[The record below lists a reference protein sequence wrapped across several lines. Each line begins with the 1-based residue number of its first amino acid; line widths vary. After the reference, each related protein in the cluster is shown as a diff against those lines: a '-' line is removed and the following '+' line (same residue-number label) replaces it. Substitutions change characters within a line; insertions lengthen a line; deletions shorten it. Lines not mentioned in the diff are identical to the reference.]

1 MQALE
6 MLLSAKGAN
15 SRQAS
20 HREWTFVET
29 HGKLRR
35 TMAREYK
42 LQRTRPVSASGIDY
56 AKALNEEQYRAV
68 TSPPGKSLVI
78 AGAGSGKTRTLT
90 YRVSWLL
97 DQGETA
103 RDILLLTFTNKA
115 AREMVE
121 RVRSLV
127 TGDVTDLW
135 AGTFHSIC
143 NRILRRH
150 ADEIG
155 FTKSFSI
162 LDRDDQKSLM
172 NAAVGKLEIDTK
184 QRRFPKADVLISM
197 FSLMA
202 NTGISMEDLLRT
214 KYPYFSDWN
223 EELEK
228 VAAAYGQKKRDT
240 NSLDFD
246 DMLCL
251 TVELFKSYPD
261 VLSIYRKRFHH
272 ILVDE
277 YQDTNAV
284 QSELIDLLA
293 GDQNSLMAVGDDSQS
308 IYSWRGAEVDH
319 ILNFQKRYPRSVVH
333 TIETNY
339 RSVPEILDL
348 SNAAI
353 SRNKMRFEK
362 NLKSSRAE
370 VGAKPALV
378 AVEDPMTQASFV
390 AQRMLELREEGI
402 ELSEMAVLYRAH
414 FQSLEIQ
421 MELTRRGI
429 PFAIT
434 SGLRFFE
441 QAHIKDIAAF
451 LRFVTNRKDE
461 VSFKRMIHLLP
472 GCGPGTSEKLW
483 QKWLRDPVAG
493 NPEPPD
499 KWSAIFSSYP
509 VPKKSAKHWEQFC
522 YTLDELSPGGQFA
535 SPSEMIFSTLEGVY
549 DGYLKESFDNYEA
562 RRGDIEQLTQYA
574 GAFDDVLEFLSQLSL
589 MSTTDGEPTGDKTE
603 LDDDKV
609 TLSSIH
615 QAKGLEWKVVFIIWL
630 VDGQF
635 PNGRILEMDDE
646 AAFEEERR
654 LFYVALTRAKDEL
667 YLSYPMLNPKS
678 YTGDILCRPSRF
690 LDDFPKEMV
699 ETWNVGNEW
708 SDDDPF

>member
-1 MQALE
+1 
-6 MLLSAKGAN
+6 
-15 SRQAS
+15 
-20 HREWTFVET
+20 
-29 HGKLRR
+29 
-35 TMAREYK
+35 MAREYK
-42 LQRTRPVSASGIDY
+42 LQRAKPVAASGIDY
-56 AKALNEEQYRAV
+56 EKELNAEQFRAV
-68 TSPPGKSLVI
+68 TSPPGKALVI

-97 DQGETA
+97 DAGEQA
-103 RDILLLTFTNKA
+103 RNILLLTFTNKA

-121 RVRSLV
+121 RVRGLV
-127 TGDVTDLW
+127 AGDVTDLW

-150 ADEIG
+150 AEEIG

-162 LDRDDQKSLM
+162 LDRDDQKALM
-172 NAAVGKLEIDTK
+172 NAVVVASEIDTK

-202 NTGISMEDLLRT
+202 NTGVTLQEVLRER
-214 KYPYFSDWN
+214 YPYFGDWE
-223 EELEK
+223 EELEGVQVGYAK
-228 VAAAYGQKKRDT
+228 KKRDT

-246 DMLCL
+246 DMLVMA
-251 TVELFKSYPD
+251 VELFKRHPE
-261 VLSIYRKRFHH
+261 VLAIYQKRFRN

-293 GDQNSLMAVGDDSQS
+293 GDANSLMAVGDDSQS

-319 ILNFQKRYPRSVVH
+319 ILNFQKRYAESVVH

-353 SRNKMRFEK
+353 SANKMRFEK
-362 NLKSSRAE
+362 NLRSSRAE

-378 AVEDPMTQASFV
+378 AVEDPATQAMFV
-390 AQRMLELREEGI
+390 AQRMLELRDGEGI

-441 QAHIKDIAAF
+441 QAHIKDVAAF

-461 VSFKRMIHLLP
+461 VSFKRMVQLLP
-472 GCGPGTSEKLW
+472 GCGPGTSEKVW
-483 QKWLRDPVAG
+483 QRWLRDPVSE
-493 NPEPPD
+493 NPEPPE
-499 KWSAIFSSYP
+499 KWSEIFLGYP
-509 VPKKSAKHWEQFC
+509 LPKKAAKHWGQLC
-522 YTLDELSPGGQFA
+522 YTLDELNPGGVYVA
-535 SPSEMIFSTLEGVY
+535 PSEMIFSVLEGVY
-549 DGYLKESFDNYEA
+549 DDYLKESFDNYEA
-562 RRGDIEQLTQYA
+562 RRADIEQLIQY
-574 GAFDDVLEFLSQLSL
+574 GTSFEDVLEFLAQLSL
-589 MSTTDGEPTGDKTE
+589 MSTTDGEPTGE
-603 LDDDKV
+603 RAEVDDDKV

-615 QAKGLEWKVVFIIWL
+615 QAKGLEWKVVFLIWL

-678 YTGDILCRPSRF
+678 YTGDVLCRPSRF

-699 ETWNVGNEW
+699 EEWNVGNEW
-708 SDDDPF
+708 AGEDDPF

>member
-1 MQALE
+1 
-6 MLLSAKGAN
+6 
-15 SRQAS
+15 
-20 HREWTFVET
+20 
-29 HGKLRR
+29 
-35 TMAREYK
+35 MAREYK
-42 LQRTRPVSASGIDY
+42 IQRSKPISASGIDY
-56 AKALNEEQYRAV
+56 EKELNEEQFRAV
-68 TSPPGKSLVI
+68 SSAPGKALVI

-97 DQGETA
+97 DRGEDA
-103 RDILLLTFTNKA
+103 RNILLLTFTNKA

-127 TGDVTDLW
+127 TGDVSDLW

-172 NAAVGKLEIDTK
+172 NAVVVACNIDTK

-197 FSLMA
+197 FSLMS
-202 NTGISMEDLLRT
+202 NTGAGLRDVLDS
-214 KYPYFSDWN
+214 KYPYFADR
-223 EELEK
+223 EDELKK
-228 VAAAYGQKKRDT
+228 VRDGYVKKKRDT

-246 DMLCL
+246 DILVMA
-251 TVELFKSYPD
+251 VELFKEHPE
-261 VLSIYRKRFHH
+261 VLGIYRKRFRN

-277 YQDTNAV
+277 YQDTNSV
-284 QSELIDLLA
+284 QSELIDLLS
-293 GDQNSLMAVGDDSQS
+293 GESNSLMAVGDDSQS

-319 ILNFQKRYPRSVVH
+319 ILNFQKRYPESVVH

-353 SRNKMRFEK
+353 SKNSMRYEK
-362 NLKSSRAE
+362 NLRSSRAE

-378 AVEDPMTQASFV
+378 AVEDPSAQAMFV

-414 FQSLEIQ
+414 FQSMEIQ

-441 QAHIKDIAAF
+441 QAHIKDVAAF

-461 VSFKRMIHLLP
+461 VSFKRMVELLP
-472 GCGPGTSEKLW
+472 GCGPGSSEKVW
-483 QKWLRDPVAG
+483 QKWLRDPAFG
-493 NPEPPD
+493 NPEPPE
-499 KWSAIFSSYP
+499 KWSDIFLDYP
-509 VPKKSAKHWEQFC
+509 VPKKAAKHWQQLC
-522 YTLDELSPGGQFA
+522 YTLDELNPKGTFST
-535 SPSEMIFSTLEGVY
+535 PSEMIFSVLEGVY
-549 DGYLKESFDNYEA
+549 DDYLKETFDNYEL
-562 RRGDIEQLTQYA
+562 RRADIEQLIQY
-574 GAFDDVLEFLSQLSL
+574 GTTFEDVLEFLAQLSL
-589 MSTTDGEPTGDKTE
+589 MSTTDGEPTGDKAE
-603 LDDDKV
+603 QDDDKV

-615 QAKGLEWKVVFIIWL
+615 QAKGLEWKVVFLIWL

-635 PNGRILEMDDE
+635 PNGRILEADDE

-667 YLSYPMLNPKS
+667 YLSYPMMNPKS

-690 LDDFPKEMV
+690 LNDFPKEMV
-699 ETWNVGNEW
+699 EEWNVGNEW
-708 SDDDPF
+708 VEDDPF

>member
-1 MQALE
+1 
-6 MLLSAKGAN
+6 
-15 SRQAS
+15 
-20 HREWTFVET
+20 
-29 HGKLRR
+29 
-35 TMAREYK
+35 MAREYK
-42 LQRTRPVSASGIDY
+42 LQRKKPGSASGIDY
-56 AKALNEEQYRAV
+56 EKELNAEQFRAV

-97 DQGETA
+97 DQGEEA
-103 RDILLLTFTNKA
+103 RNILLLTFTNKA

-127 TGDVTDLW
+127 SGDVSELW

-150 ADEIG
+150 AEEIG

-172 NAAVGKLEIDTK
+172 SGVVAACEIDTK
-184 QRRFPKADVLISM
+184 QRRFPKSDVLISM
-197 FSLMA
+197 FSLMV
-202 NTGISMEDLLRT
+202 NTGVSLEEVLRAR
-214 KYPYFSDWN
+214 YPYFEDWA

-228 VAAAYGQKKRDT
+228 VCAGYEKKKRDT

-251 TVELFKSYPD
+251 TVDLFREHPK
-261 VLSIYRKRFHH
+261 VLQIYQKRFRH

-277 YQDTNAV
+277 YQDTNSV
-284 QSELIDLLA
+284 QSALIDLLS
-293 GDQNSLMAVGDDSQS
+293 GESNSLMAVGDDSQS

-319 ILNFQKRYPRSVVH
+319 ILNFQKRYPQSVIH

-353 SRNKMRFEK
+353 SANKMRFEK
-362 NLKSSRAE
+362 NLRSSRAE

-378 AVEDPMTQASFV
+378 ALEDPATQAAFV
-390 AQRMLELREEGI
+390 AQRMLELRDEEGI
-402 ELSEMAVLYRAH
+402 ELEEMAVLYRAH

-429 PFAIT
+429 PFSIT

-441 QAHIKDIAAF
+441 QAHIKDVASF

-461 VSFKRMIHLLP
+461 VCFKRIVQMLP

-483 QKWLRDPVAG
+483 QKWLRDPVSG

-499 KWSAIFSSYP
+499 KWSDILIGYP
-509 VPKKSAKHWEQFC
+509 VPKKAAKHWQQFC
-522 YTLDELSPGGQFA
+522 YIMDELSPGGVFA
-535 SPSEMIFSTLEGVY
+535 TPSEMIFSVLEGIY
-549 DGYLKESFDNYEA
+549 DDYLKDSFENYES
-562 RRGDIEQLTQYA
+562 RRADIEQLIQYS
-574 GAFDDVLEFLSQLSL
+574 GTFEDVLEFLAQLSL
-589 MSTTDGEPTGDKTE
+589 MSTTDGEPTGDKAE
-603 LDDDKV
+603 PDDDKV

-615 QAKGLEWKVVFIIWL
+615 QAKGLEWKVVFLIWL

-635 PNGRILEMDDE
+635 PNGRILEADDE
-646 AAFEEERR
+646 ASFEEERR

-667 YLSYPMLNPKS
+667 YLTYPMLNPKS

-708 SDDDPF
+708 GSDDDPF

>member
-1 MQALE
+1 
-6 MLLSAKGAN
+6 
-15 SRQAS
+15 
-20 HREWTFVET
+20 
-29 HGKLRR
+29 
-35 TMAREYK
+35 MARDYK
-42 LQRTRPVSASGIDY
+42 LQRSKPVSASGIDY
-56 AKALNEEQYRAV
+56 QKELNEEQFQAV
-68 TSPPGKSLVI
+68 TSAPGKALVI

-97 DQGETA
+97 DRGENA
-103 RDILLLTFTNKA
+103 RNILLLTFTNKA
-115 AREMVE
+115 AREMME

-127 TGDVTDLW
+127 AGDVTDLW

-150 ADEIG
+150 AEEIG

-172 NAAVGKLEIDTK
+172 SGVVASCEIDTK

-202 NTGISMEDLLRT
+202 NTGAGLRGVLDAR
-214 KYPYFSDWN
+214 YPYFADWE

-228 VAAAYGQKKRDT
+228 VRTGYTKKKRDT

-246 DMLCL
+246 DMLVMA
-251 TVELFKSYPD
+251 VELFKEHPD
-261 VLSIYRKRFHH
+261 VLAIYQKRFRN

-277 YQDTNAV
+277 YQDTNSV

-293 GDQNSLMAVGDDSQS
+293 GDSNSLMAVGDDSQS

-319 ILNFQKRYPRSVVH
+319 ILNFQQRYPESVVH

-353 SRNKMRFEK
+353 SANKMRFEK
-362 NLKSSRAE
+362 TLKSSRPE

-378 AVEDPMTQASFV
+378 AVEDPSMQAVFV
-390 AQRMLELREEGI
+390 AQRMLELRDEGI
-402 ELSEMAVLYRAH
+402 DLSEMAVLYRAH

-429 PFAIT
+429 PFGIT

-441 QAHIKDIAAF
+441 QAHIKDVAAF

-461 VSFKRMIHLLP
+461 VSFKRMVQLLP
-472 GCGPGTSEKLW
+472 GCGPGTSEKVW
-483 QKWLRDPVAG
+483 QKWLRDPASR

-499 KWSAIFSSYP
+499 KWSDVFLGYP
-509 VPKKSAKHWEQFC
+509 LPKKATKHWEQLC
-522 YTLDELSPGGQFA
+522 YTLDELNPGGMFA
-535 SPSEMIFSTLEGVY
+535 TPSEMMFSVLEGIY
-549 DGYLKESFDNYEA
+549 DDYLKESFDNYEL
-562 RRGDIEQLTQYA
+562 RRADIEQLTQY
-574 GAFDDVLEFLSQLSL
+574 GTGFDDVLEFLAQLSL
-589 MSTTDGEPTGDKTE
+589 MSTTDGEPTGDKSE
-603 LDDDKV
+603 RDEDKV

-615 QAKGLEWKVVFIIWL
+615 QAKGLEWKAVFLIWL

-635 PNGRILEMDDE
+635 PNGRILEADDE

-667 YLSYPMLNPKS
+667 YLTYPMLNPKS
-678 YTGDILCRPSRF
+678 YTGDVLCRPSRF

-699 ETWNVGNEW
+699 EEWNVGNEW
-708 SDDDPF
+708 TEDDPF

>member
-1 MQALE
+1 
-6 MLLSAKGAN
+6 
-15 SRQAS
+15 
-20 HREWTFVET
+20 
-29 HGKLRR
+29 
-35 TMAREYK
+35 MAREYK
-42 LQRTRPVSASGIDY
+42 LQRTQPVSASGIDY
-56 AKALNEEQYRAV
+56 AAALNEEQFRAV
-68 TSPPGKSLVI
+68 TSPPGKALVI

-97 DQGETA
+97 DQGQSA

-127 TGDVTDLW
+127 PGDVSDLW

-150 ADEIG
+150 AEEIG

-172 NAAVGKLEIDTK
+172 TAVVADSDIDTK
-184 QRRFPKADVLISM
+184 QCRFPKPDVLISM

-202 NTGISMEDLLRT
+202 NTNITLEKLLHE
-214 KYPYFSDWN
+214 KYPYFIEWQD
-223 EELEK
+223 ELEK
-228 VAAAYGQKKRDT
+228 VRTAYAKKKRDT

-246 DMLCL
+246 DMLSL
-251 TVELFKSYPD
+251 TVELFREHPD
-261 VLSIYRKRFHH
+261 VLAIYRKRFRH

-277 YQDTNAV
+277 YQDTNCV

-293 GDQNSLMAVGDDSQS
+293 GADNSLMAVGDDSQS

-319 ILNFQKRYPRSVVH
+319 ILNFQKRYTDSKVF

-353 SRNKMRFEK
+353 SANKMRFEK
-362 NLKSSRAE
+362 NLRSSRAE

-378 AVEDPMTQASFV
+378 ALEDPSMQAGFV
-390 AQRMLELREEGI
+390 AQRMLELRDEGI

-429 PFAIT
+429 PFSIT

-441 QAHIKDIAAF
+441 QAHIKDVAAF

-461 VSFKRMIHLLP
+461 VSFKRMVQMLP
-472 GCGPGTSEKLW
+472 GCGPGASEKLW
-483 QKWLRDPVAG
+483 VKWLSDPVSG

-499 KWSAIFSSYP
+499 KWSDILLGYP
-509 VPKKSAKHWEQFC
+509 VPKKAAKHWQQFC
-522 YTLDELSPGGQFA
+522 YTLDELSPGGVFA
-535 SPSEMIFSTLEGVY
+535 SPSEMLFSVLEGLY
-549 DGYLKESFDNYEA
+549 DDYLKESFENYES
-562 RRGDIEQLTQYA
+562 RRADIEQLIQY
-574 GAFDDVLEFLSQLSL
+574 GGSFGDVLEFLSQLSL
-589 MSTTDGEPTGDKTE
+589 MSTTDGEPTGDKAE

-615 QAKGLEWKVVFIIWL
+615 QAKGLEWKAVFLIWL

-635 PNGRILEMDDE
+635 PNGRILEADDE

-667 YLSYPMLNPKS
+667 YLTYPMLNPKS

-708 SDDDPF
+708 SSEDDPF

>member
-1 MQALE
+1 
-6 MLLSAKGAN
+6 
-15 SRQAS
+15 
-20 HREWTFVET
+20 
-29 HGKLRR
+29 
-35 TMAREYK
+35 MAREYK
-42 LQRTRPVSASGIDY
+42 LRRTKPVSASGIDY
-56 AKALNEEQYRAV
+56 AAALNEEQFRAV
-68 TSPPGKSLVI
+68 TSPPGKALVI

-97 DQGETA
+97 DQGQSA

-115 AREMVE
+115 AREMVD

-127 TGDVTDLW
+127 AGDVTDLW

-150 ADEIG
+150 AEEIG

-172 NAAVGKLEIDTK
+172 NAVVAASDIDTK
-184 QRRFPKADVLISM
+184 QRRFPKPDVLISM

-202 NTGISMEDLLRT
+202 NTNIALEKLLHE
-214 KYPYFSDWN
+214 KYPYFIEWQD
-223 EELEK
+223 ELEK
-228 VAAAYGQKKRDT
+228 VRTAYAKKKRDT

-246 DMLCL
+246 DMLSL
-251 TVELFKSYPD
+251 TVELFRNHPD
-261 VLSIYRKRFHH
+261 VLAIYQKRFRH

-277 YQDTNAV
+277 YQDTNSV

-293 GDQNSLMAVGDDSQS
+293 GENNSLMAVGDDSQS

-319 ILNFQKRYPRSVVH
+319 ILNFQKRYADSVVF

-353 SRNKMRFEK
+353 SKNSMRFEK
-362 NLKSSRAE
+362 NLRSSRAE

-378 AVEDPMTQASFV
+378 ALEDPSTQAGFV
-390 AQRMLELREEGI
+390 AQRMLELRDEGI

-441 QAHIKDIAAF
+441 QAHIKDVAAF

-461 VSFKRMIHLLP
+461 VSFKRMIQMLP
-472 GCGPGTSEKLW
+472 GCGPGASEKLW
-483 QKWLRDPVAG
+483 QKWLRDPVSG
-493 NPEPPD
+493 NPEPPA
-499 KWSAIFSSYP
+499 KWSEILFGYP
-509 VPKKSAKHWEQFC
+509 VPKKAAKHWQQFC
-522 YTLDELSPGGQFA
+522 YTFDELSPGGVFA
-535 SPSEMIFSTLEGVY
+535 SPSEMIFSVLEGVY
-549 DGYLKESFDNYEA
+549 DDYLKESFENYES
-562 RRGDIEQLTQYA
+562 RRADIEQLIQY
-574 GAFDDVLEFLSQLSL
+574 GGSFEDVLEFLSQLSL
-589 MSTTDGEPTGDKTE
+589 MSTTDGEPTGDKAE

-615 QAKGLEWKVVFIIWL
+615 QAKGLEWKAVFLIWL

-635 PNGRILEMDDE
+635 PNGRILEADDE

-667 YLSYPMLNPKS
+667 YLTYPMLNPKS

-699 ETWNVGNEW
+699 EEWNVGNEW
-708 SDDDPF
+708 SSDDDPF

>member
-1 MQALE
+1 
-6 MLLSAKGAN
+6 
-15 SRQAS
+15 
-20 HREWTFVET
+20 
-29 HGKLRR
+29 
-35 TMAREYK
+35 MAREYK
-42 LQRTRPVSASGIDY
+42 LQRKKPASASGIDY
-56 AKALNEEQYRAV
+56 EKELNPEQFGAV

-97 DQGETA
+97 DQGEEA
-103 RDILLLTFTNKA
+103 RNILLLTFTNKA

-127 TGDVTDLW
+127 PGDVSDLW

-150 ADEIG
+150 AEEIG

-172 NAAVGKLEIDTK
+172 SGVVASCNLDTK
-184 QRRFPKADVLISM
+184 QRRFPKSDVLISM
-197 FSLMA
+197 FSLMV
-202 NTGISMEDLLRT
+202 NTGVTLEEVLRT
-214 KYPYFSDWN
+214 RYPYFDDWA

-228 VAAAYGQKKRDT
+228 VRAGYEKKKRDT

-251 TVELFKSYPD
+251 TVDLFRRHPK
-261 VLSIYRKRFHH
+261 VLEIYRKRFNH

-277 YQDTNAV
+277 YQDTNSV
-284 QSELIDLLA
+284 QSQLIDLLS
-293 GDQNSLMAVGDDSQS
+293 GESNSLMAVGDDSQS

-319 ILNFQKRYPRSVVH
+319 ILNFQKRYPDSVIH

-353 SRNKMRFEK
+353 SANKMRFEK
-362 NLKSSRAE
+362 NLRSSRAE

-378 AVEDPMTQASFV
+378 ALEDPATQAAFV
-390 AQRMLELREEGI
+390 AQRMLELRDEEGI

-429 PFAIT
+429 PFSIT

-441 QAHIKDIAAF
+441 QAHIKDVASF

-461 VSFKRMIHLLP
+461 VCFKRMVELLP

-483 QKWLRDPVAG
+483 QKWLRDPVSG
-493 NPEPPD
+493 NPEPPE
-499 KWSAIFSSYP
+499 KWSAVFIGYP
-509 VPKKSAKHWEQFC
+509 VPKKAAKHWEQFC
-522 YTLDELSPGGQFA
+522 YTLDELTPGGVFA
-535 SPSEMIFSTLEGVY
+535 TPSEMILSVLEGIY
-549 DGYLKESFDNYEA
+549 DDYLKDSFENYES
-562 RRGDIEQLTQYA
+562 RRADIEQLIQY
-574 GAFDDVLEFLSQLSL
+574 GGTFEDVQEFLAQLSL
-589 MSTTDGEPTGDKTE
+589 MSTTDGEPTGDKSE

-615 QAKGLEWKVVFIIWL
+615 QAKGLEWKVVFLIWL

-635 PNGRILEMDDE
+635 PNGRILEADDE

-667 YLSYPMLNPKS
+667 YLTYPMLNPKS

-708 SDDDPF
+708 SGDDDPF

>member
-1 MQALE
+1 
-6 MLLSAKGAN
+6 
-15 SRQAS
+15 
-20 HREWTFVET
+20 
-29 HGKLRR
+29 
-35 TMAREYK
+35 MAREYK
-42 LQRTRPVSASGIDY
+42 LRRTKPVSASGIDY
-56 AKALNEEQYRAV
+56 PKALNEEQFRAV
-68 TSPPGKSLVI
+68 TSPPGKALVI

-97 DQGETA
+97 DQGQSA

-127 TGDVTDLW
+127 PGDVSDLW

-172 NAAVGKLEIDTK
+172 NAVVAACDIDTK
-184 QRRFPKADVLISM
+184 LRRFPKPDVLISM

-202 NTGISMEDLLRT
+202 NTNIALEKLLHE
-214 KYPYFSDWN
+214 KYPYFLEWQD
-223 EELEK
+223 ELEK
-228 VAAAYGQKKRDT
+228 VRAAYAKKKRDT

-246 DMLCL
+246 DMLSL
-251 TVELFKSYPD
+251 TVELFRRHPD
-261 VLSIYRKRFHH
+261 VLAIYRKRFRH

-277 YQDTNAV
+277 YQDTNSV

-293 GDQNSLMAVGDDSQS
+293 GEDNSLMAVGDDSQS

-319 ILNFQKRYPRSVVH
+319 ILNFQKRYTDSVVF

-353 SRNKMRFEK
+353 SANKMRFEK
-362 NLKSSRAE
+362 NLRSSRAE

-378 AVEDPMTQASFV
+378 ALEDPSTQAGFV
-390 AQRMLELREEGI
+390 AQRMLELRDEGI

-429 PFAIT
+429 PFSIT

-441 QAHIKDIAAF
+441 QAHIKDVAAF

-461 VSFKRMIHLLP
+461 VSFKRMIQMMP
-472 GCGPGTSEKLW
+472 GCGPGASEKLW
-483 QKWLRDPVAG
+483 LKWLRDPVSG
-493 NPEPPD
+493 NPEPPA
-499 KWSAIFSSYP
+499 KWSEILLGFP
-509 VPKKSAKHWEQFC
+509 VPKKAAKHWQQFC
-522 YTLDELSPGGQFA
+522 YTLDELNPGGEFA
-535 SPSEMIFSTLEGVY
+535 SPSEMIFSVLEGVY
-549 DGYLKESFDNYEA
+549 DDYLKESFENYES
-562 RRGDIEQLTQYA
+562 RRADIEQLIQYGGNFA
-574 GAFDDVLEFLSQLSL
+574 DVLEFLSQLSL
-589 MSTTDGEPTGDKTE
+589 MSTTDGEPTGDKAE

-615 QAKGLEWKVVFIIWL
+615 QAKGLEWKAVFLIWL

-635 PNGRILEMDDE
+635 PNGRILEADDE

-667 YLSYPMLNPKS
+667 YLTYPMLNPKS

-708 SDDDPF
+708 SSDDDPF

>member
-1 MQALE
+1 
-6 MLLSAKGAN
+6 
-15 SRQAS
+15 
-20 HREWTFVET
+20 
-29 HGKLRR
+29 
-35 TMAREYK
+35 MAREYK
-42 LQRTRPVSASGIDY
+42 LRRTLPVSASGIDY
-56 AKALNEEQYRAV
+56 AAALNAEQFRAV
-68 TSPPGKSLVI
+68 TSPPGKALVI

-97 DQGETA
+97 DQGESA
-103 RDILLLTFTNKA
+103 REILLLTFTNKA

-127 TGDVTDLW
+127 PGDVSDLW

-150 ADEIG
+150 AEEIG

-172 NAAVGKLEIDTK
+172 TAVVAASDIDTK
-184 QRRFPKADVLISM
+184 LRRFPKPDVLISM

-202 NTGISMEDLLRT
+202 NTNITLEKLLHE
-214 KYPYFSDWN
+214 KYPYFLDW
-223 EELEK
+223 EEQLEAVREGYVK
-228 VAAAYGQKKRDT
+228 KKRDT

-246 DMLCL
+246 DMLSL
-251 TVELFKSYPD
+251 TVELFREHPD
-261 VLSIYRKRFHH
+261 VLAIYRKRFRH

-277 YQDTNAV
+277 YQDTNSV

-293 GDQNSLMAVGDDSQS
+293 GEGNSLMAVGDDSQS

-319 ILNFQKRYPRSVVH
+319 ILNFQKRYAGSVVH

-353 SRNKMRFEK
+353 SKNSMRYEK
-362 NLKSSRAE
+362 NLRSSRAE

-378 AVEDPMTQASFV
+378 ALEDPATQAGFV
-390 AQRMLELREEGI
+390 AQRMLELRDEGI

-429 PFAIT
+429 PFSIT

-441 QAHIKDIAAF
+441 QAHIKDVAAF

-461 VSFKRMIHLLP
+461 VSFKRMIQMLP
-472 GCGPGTSEKLW
+472 GCGPGAAEKLW
-483 QKWLRDPVAG
+483 QKWLRDPVSG
-493 NPEPPD
+493 NPEPPE
-499 KWSAIFSSYP
+499 KWSEILLGYP
-509 VPKKSAKHWEQFC
+509 VPKKAAKHWQQFC
-522 YTLDELSPGGQFA
+522 YTLDELSPGGVFA
-535 SPSEMIFSTLEGVY
+535 TPSEMIFSVLEGVY
-549 DGYLKESFDNYEA
+549 DDYLKESFENYEA
-562 RRGDIEQLTQYA
+562 RRADIEQLIQY
-574 GAFDDVLEFLSQLSL
+574 GGNFEDVLEFLSQLSL
-589 MSTTDGEPTGDKTE
+589 MSTTDGEPTGDKAE

-615 QAKGLEWKVVFIIWL
+615 QAKGLEWKAVFLIWL

-635 PNGRILEMDDE
+635 PNGRILEADDE

-667 YLSYPMLNPKS
+667 YLTYPMLNPKS

-708 SDDDPF
+708 SSDDDPF

>member
-1 MQALE
+1 
-6 MLLSAKGAN
+6 
-15 SRQAS
+15 
-20 HREWTFVET
+20 
-29 HGKLRR
+29 
-35 TMAREYK
+35 MAREYK
-42 LQRTRPVSASGIDY
+42 LQRSKPVSASGIEY
-56 AKALNEEQYRAV
+56 EKELNDEQFRAV
-68 TSPPGKSLVI
+68 TSAPGKALVI

-97 DQGETA
+97 DRGENA
-103 RDILLLTFTNKA
+103 RNILLLTFTNKA

-127 TGDVTDLW
+127 AGDVADLW

-150 ADEIG
+150 AEEIG

-162 LDRDDQKSLM
+162 MDRDDQKSLM
-172 NAAVGKLEIDTK
+172 SGVVAKCDIDTK
-184 QRRFPKADVLISM
+184 QRRFPKSDVLISM

-202 NTGISMEDLLRT
+202 NTGVTLQDVLRDR
-214 KYPYFSDWN
+214 YPYFGDWI

-228 VAAAYGQKKRDT
+228 VRKGYAKKKRDT

-246 DMLCL
+246 DMLVMA
-251 TVELFKSYPD
+251 VELFKAHPD
-261 VLSIYRKRFHH
+261 VLAIYQKRFRN

-277 YQDTNAV
+277 YQDTNSV
-284 QSELIDLLA
+284 QSELIDLLT
-293 GDQNSLMAVGDDSQS
+293 GESNSLMAVGDDSQS

-319 ILNFQKRYPRSVVH
+319 ILNFQERYPDSVVH

-353 SRNKMRFEK
+353 SANKMRYEK

-378 AVEDPMTQASFV
+378 AVEDPSTQAVFV
-390 AQRMLELREEGI
+390 AQRMLELRDEEGI
-402 ELSEMAVLYRAH
+402 DLSEMAVLYRAH

-441 QAHIKDIAAF
+441 QAHIKDVAAF

-461 VSFKRMIHLLP
+461 VSFKRMVQLLP

-483 QKWLRDPVAG
+483 QKWLRDPVSE

-499 KWSAIFSSYP
+499 KWSAIFLGFP
-509 VPKKSAKHWEQFC
+509 LPKKAAKHWEQLC
-522 YTLDELSPGGQFA
+522 YTMDELNPGGAFA
-535 SPSEMIFSTLEGVY
+535 TPSEMIFSVLEGVY
-549 DGYLKESFDNYEA
+549 DDYLKESFENYEA
-562 RRGDIEQLTQYA
+562 RRADIEQLIQY
-574 GAFDDVLEFLSQLSL
+574 GTGFDDVLEFLAQLSL
-589 MSTTDGEPTGDKTE
+589 MSTTDGEPTGDKSE
-603 LDDDKV
+603 MDDDKV

-615 QAKGLEWKVVFIIWL
+615 QAKGLEWKAVFLIWL

-635 PNGRILEMDDE
+635 PNGRILEADDE
-646 AAFEEERR
+646 ASFEEERR

-678 YTGDILCRPSRF
+678 YTGDVLCRPSRF

-699 ETWNVGNEW
+699 EEWNVGNEW
-708 SDDDPF
+708 VEDDDPF

>member
-1 MQALE
+1 
-6 MLLSAKGAN
+6 
-15 SRQAS
+15 
-20 HREWTFVET
+20 
-29 HGKLRR
+29 
-35 TMAREYK
+35 MAREYK
-42 LQRTRPVSASGIDY
+42 LQRAKPVSASGIDY
-56 AKALNEEQYRAV
+56 AAALNEEQFRAV
-68 TSPPGKSLVI
+68 TSPPGKALVI

-97 DQGETA
+97 DQGQSA
-103 RDILLLTFTNKA
+103 REILLLTFTNKA

-127 TGDVTDLW
+127 PGDVSDLW

-172 NAAVGKLEIDTK
+172 KAVVEMCDIDTK
-184 QRRFPKADVLISM
+184 QRRFPKPDVLISM

-202 NTGISMEDLLRT
+202 NTNITLENLLHE
-214 KYPYFSDWN
+214 KYPYFLDWQD
-223 EELEK
+223 ELEK
-228 VAAAYGQKKRDT
+228 VRAAYSKKKRDT

-246 DMLCL
+246 DMLSL
-251 TVELFKSYPD
+251 TVELFREHPAA
-261 VLSIYRKRFHH
+261 LAIYRKHFRH

-277 YQDTNAV
+277 YQDTNSV

-293 GDQNSLMAVGDDSQS
+293 GENNSLMAVGDDSQS

-319 ILNFQKRYPRSVVH
+319 ILNFQKRYTDSKVF

-353 SRNKMRFEK
+353 SANKMRFEK
-362 NLKSSRAE
+362 NLRSSRAE

-378 AVEDPMTQASFV
+378 ALEDPYMQAGFV

-429 PFAIT
+429 PFSIT

-441 QAHIKDIAAF
+441 QAHIKDVAAF

-461 VSFKRMIHLLP
+461 VSFKRMIQMLP
-472 GCGPGTSEKLW
+472 GCGPGAAEKLW
-483 QKWLRDPVAG
+483 QKWLRDPVSE
-493 NPEPPD
+493 NPEPPN
-499 KWSAIFSSYP
+499 KWSDILLGYP
-509 VPKKSAKHWEQFC
+509 VPKKAAKHWQQFC
-522 YTLDELSPGGQFA
+522 YTLDELSPGGVFA
-535 SPSEMIFSTLEGVY
+535 SPSEMIFSVLEGVY
-549 DGYLKESFDNYEA
+549 DDYLKESFENYEA
-562 RRGDIEQLTQYA
+562 RRADIEQLIQY
-574 GAFDDVLEFLSQLSL
+574 GGNFEDVLEFLSQLSL
-589 MSTTDGEPTGDKTE
+589 MSTTDGEPTGDKAE
-603 LDDDKV
+603 QDDDKV

-615 QAKGLEWKVVFIIWL
+615 QAKGLEWKAVFLIWL

-635 PNGRILEMDDE
+635 PNGRILEADDE

-667 YLSYPMLNPKS
+667 YLTYPMLNPKS

-690 LDDFPKEMV
+690 LDDFPKELV

-708 SDDDPF
+708 TSDDDPF

>member
-1 MQALE
+1 
-6 MLLSAKGAN
+6 
-15 SRQAS
+15 
-20 HREWTFVET
+20 
-29 HGKLRR
+29 
-35 TMAREYK
+35 MARDYK
-42 LQRTRPVSASGIDY
+42 LQRSKPVSASGIDY
-56 AKALNEEQYRAV
+56 QKELNEEQFQAV
-68 TSPPGKSLVI
+68 TSAPGKALVI

-97 DQGETA
+97 DRGENA
-103 RDILLLTFTNKA
+103 RNILLLTFTNKA
-115 AREMVE
+115 AREMVD

-127 TGDVTDLW
+127 AGDVTDLW

-150 ADEIG
+150 AEEIG

-172 NAAVGKLEIDTK
+172 NGVVASCEIDTK

-202 NTGISMEDLLRT
+202 NTGAGLRGVLDAR
-214 KYPYFSDWN
+214 YPYFADWE

-228 VAAAYGQKKRDT
+228 VRTGYTKKKRDT

-246 DMLCL
+246 DMLVMA
-251 TVELFKSYPD
+251 VELFKEHPD
-261 VLSIYRKRFHH
+261 VLAIYQKRFRN

-277 YQDTNAV
+277 YQDTNSV

-293 GDQNSLMAVGDDSQS
+293 GDSNSLMAVGDDSQS

-319 ILNFQKRYPRSVVH
+319 ILNFQQRYPESVVH

-353 SRNKMRFEK
+353 SANKMRFEK
-362 NLKSSRAE
+362 TLKSSRPE

-378 AVEDPMTQASFV
+378 AVEDPSMQAVFV
-390 AQRMLELREEGI
+390 AQRMLELRDEGI
-402 ELSEMAVLYRAH
+402 DLSEMAVLYRAH

-429 PFAIT
+429 PFGIT

-441 QAHIKDIAAF
+441 QAHIKDVAAF

-461 VSFKRMIHLLP
+461 VSFKRMVQLLP
-472 GCGPGTSEKLW
+472 GCGPGTSEKVW
-483 QKWLRDPVAG
+483 QKWLRDPASR

-499 KWSAIFSSYP
+499 KWSDIFLGYP
-509 VPKKSAKHWEQFC
+509 LPKKATKHWEQLC
-522 YTLDELSPGGQFA
+522 YTLDELNPGGMFA
-535 SPSEMIFSTLEGVY
+535 TPSEMMFSVLEGIY
-549 DGYLKESFDNYEA
+549 DDYLKESFDNYEL
-562 RRGDIEQLTQYA
+562 RRADIEQLSQY
-574 GAFDDVLEFLSQLSL
+574 GTGFDDVLEFLAQLSL
-589 MSTTDGEPTGDKTE
+589 MSTTDGEPTGDKSE
-603 LDDDKV
+603 RDEDKV

-615 QAKGLEWKVVFIIWL
+615 QAKGLEWKAVFLIWL

-635 PNGRILEMDDE
+635 PNGRILEADDE

-667 YLSYPMLNPKS
+667 YLTYPMLNPKS
-678 YTGDILCRPSRF
+678 YTGDVLCRPSRF

-699 ETWNVGNEW
+699 EEWNVGNEW
-708 SDDDPF
+708 TEDDPF

>member
-1 MQALE
+1 
-6 MLLSAKGAN
+6 
-15 SRQAS
+15 
-20 HREWTFVET
+20 
-29 HGKLRR
+29 
-35 TMAREYK
+35 MAREYK
-42 LQRTRPVSASGIDY
+42 LRRTGSVSASGIDY
-56 AKALNEEQYRAV
+56 AAALNEEQFCAV
-68 TSPPGKSLVI
+68 TSPPGKALVI

-97 DQGETA
+97 DQGQSA

-127 TGDVTDLW
+127 PGDVSDLW

-172 NAAVGKLEIDTK
+172 NAVVAACDIDTK
-184 QRRFPKADVLISM
+184 LRRFPKPDVLISM

-202 NTGISMEDLLRT
+202 NTNITLEKLLHE
-214 KYPYFSDWN
+214 KYPYFLDWE

-228 VAAAYGQKKRDT
+228 VRAAYANKKRDT

-246 DMLCL
+246 DMLSL
-251 TVELFKSYPD
+251 TVELFREYPD
-261 VLSIYRKRFHH
+261 ALAIYRKRFRH

-277 YQDTNAV
+277 YQDTNSV

-293 GDQNSLMAVGDDSQS
+293 GENNSLMAVGDDSQS

-319 ILNFQKRYPRSVVH
+319 ILNFQKRYTDSKVF

-353 SRNKMRFEK
+353 SANRMRFEK
-362 NLKSSRAE
+362 NLRSSRAE
-370 VGAKPALV
+370 LGAKPALV
-378 AVEDPMTQASFV
+378 ALEDPATQAGFV

-429 PFAIT
+429 PFSIT

-441 QAHIKDIAAF
+441 QAHIKDVAAF

-461 VSFKRMIHLLP
+461 VSFKRMVQMMP
-472 GCGPGTSEKLW
+472 GCGPGASEKIW
-483 QKWLRDPVAG
+483 QKWLRDPVSG
-493 NPEPPD
+493 NPEPPL
-499 KWSAIFSSYP
+499 KWSEILLGYP
-509 VPKKSAKHWEQFC
+509 IPKKAAKHWQQFC
-522 YTLDELSPGGQFA
+522 YTLDELCPGGVFA
-535 SPSEMIFSTLEGVY
+535 SPSEMIFSVLEGVY
-549 DGYLKESFDNYEA
+549 DDYLKESFENYES
-562 RRGDIEQLTQYA
+562 RRADIEQLIQY
-574 GAFDDVLEFLSQLSL
+574 GGSFEDVLEFLSQLSL
-589 MSTTDGEPTGDKTE
+589 MSTTDGEPTGDKAD

-615 QAKGLEWKVVFIIWL
+615 QAKGLEWKAVFLIWL

-635 PNGRILEMDDE
+635 PNGRILEANDE

-667 YLSYPMLNPKS
+667 YLTYPMLNPKS

-708 SDDDPF
+708 AAEDDPF

>member
-1 MQALE
+1 
-6 MLLSAKGAN
+6 
-15 SRQAS
+15 
-20 HREWTFVET
+20 
-29 HGKLRR
+29 
-35 TMAREYK
+35 MAREYK
-42 LQRTRPVSASGIDY
+42 LQRTRPATVSGIDY
-56 AKALNEEQYRAV
+56 AEALNEEQHRAV
-68 TSPPGKSLVI
+68 TSPPGKALVI

-103 RDILLLTFTNKA
+103 RNILLLTFTNKA

-127 TGDVTDLW
+127 TGDVNDLW

-172 NAAVGKLEIDTK
+172 KTVMGGLDIDTK
-184 QRRFPKADVLISM
+184 QRRFPKPDVLISM
-197 FSLMA
+197 ISLMA
-202 NTGISMEDLLRT
+202 NTGISLEALLRT
-214 KYPYFSDWN
+214 KYPYFEDWM
-223 EELEK
+223 EELEM
-228 VAAAYGQKKRDT
+228 VAEGYARKKRDT

-246 DMLCL
+246 DMLCM
-251 TVELFKSYPD
+251 TVDLFKNHPE
-261 VLSIYRKRFHH
+261 VLAIYRKRFRH

-284 QSELIDLLA
+284 QSELIDLFA
-293 GDQNSLMAVGDDSQS
+293 GEGNSLMAVGDDSQS

-319 ILNFQKRYPRSVVH
+319 ILSFRKRYAESVIH

-353 SRNKMRFEK
+353 SVNKMRFDK
-362 NLKSSRAE
+362 NLRSSRAE

-378 AVEDPMTQASFV
+378 ALEDPGTQASFV
-390 AQRMLELREEGI
+390 AQRMLELRDEGI
-402 ELSEMAVLYRAH
+402 DLSEMAVLYRAH
-414 FQSLEIQ
+414 FQSMEIQ

-441 QAHIKDIAAF
+441 QAHIKDVAAF

-461 VSFKRMIHLLP
+461 VSFKRIVQMLP
-472 GCGPGTSEKLW
+472 GCGPGTADKLW
-483 QKWLRDPVAG
+483 LKWLRDPAAG

-499 KWSAIFSSYP
+499 KWSDVFLGYP
-509 VPKKSAKHWEQFC
+509 VPKKAAKHWEQLC
-522 YTLDELSPGGQFA
+522 YTLDELNPGGEYA
-535 SPSEMIFSTLEGVY
+535 TPSEMIFSVLEGIY
-549 DGYLKESFDNYEA
+549 DDYLKESFDNYEA
-562 RRGDIEQLTQYA
+562 RRGDIEQLIQY
-574 GAFDDVLEFLSQLSL
+574 GGTYDDVLEFLAQLSL
-589 MSTTDGEPTGDKTE
+589 MSTTDGEPTGDKAE

-615 QAKGLEWKVVFIIWL
+615 QAKGLEWKVVFLIWL

-667 YLSYPMLNPKS
+667 YLTYPMLNPKS

-690 LDDFPKEMV
+690 LEDFPKEMV

>member
-1 MQALE
+1 
-6 MLLSAKGAN
+6 
-15 SRQAS
+15 
-20 HREWTFVET
+20 
-29 HGKLRR
+29 
-35 TMAREYK
+35 MAREYK
-42 LQRTRPVSASGIDY
+42 LRRTLPVSASGIDY
-56 AKALNEEQYRAV
+56 AAALNAEQFRAV
-68 TSPPGKSLVI
+68 TSPPGKALVI

-97 DQGETA
+97 DQGESA
-103 RDILLLTFTNKA
+103 REILLLTFTNKA

-127 TGDVTDLW
+127 PGDVSDLW

-150 ADEIG
+150 AEEIG

-172 NAAVGKLEIDTK
+172 NAVVAACEIDTK
-184 QRRFPKADVLISM
+184 LRRFPKPDVLISM

-202 NTGISMEDLLRT
+202 NTNITLEKLLHE
-214 KYPYFSDWN
+214 KYPYFLDW
-223 EELEK
+223 EEQLEAVREGYVK
-228 VAAAYGQKKRDT
+228 KKRDT

-246 DMLCL
+246 DMLSL
-251 TVELFKSYPD
+251 TVELFREHPD
-261 VLSIYRKRFHH
+261 VLAIYRKRFRH

-277 YQDTNAV
+277 YQDTNSV

-293 GDQNSLMAVGDDSQS
+293 GEGNSLMAVGDDSQS

-319 ILNFQKRYPRSVVH
+319 ILNFQKRYAGSVVH

-353 SRNKMRFEK
+353 SKNSMRYEK
-362 NLKSSRAE
+362 NLRSSRAE

-378 AVEDPMTQASFV
+378 ALEDPATQAGFV
-390 AQRMLELREEGI
+390 AQRMLELRDEGI

-429 PFAIT
+429 PFSIT

-441 QAHIKDIAAF
+441 QAHIKDVAAF

-461 VSFKRMIHLLP
+461 VSFKRMIQMLP
-472 GCGPGTSEKLW
+472 GCGPGASEKLW
-483 QKWLRDPVAG
+483 QKWLRDPVSG
-493 NPEPPD
+493 NPEPPE
-499 KWSAIFSSYP
+499 KWSEILLGYP
-509 VPKKSAKHWEQFC
+509 VPKKAAKHWQQFC
-522 YTLDELSPGGQFA
+522 YTLDELSPGGVFA
-535 SPSEMIFSTLEGVY
+535 TPSEMIFSVLEGVY
-549 DGYLKESFDNYEA
+549 DDYLKESFENYEA
-562 RRGDIEQLTQYA
+562 RRADIEQLIQY
-574 GAFDDVLEFLSQLSL
+574 GANFEDVLEFLSQLSL
-589 MSTTDGEPTGDKTE
+589 MSTTDGEPTGDKAE

-615 QAKGLEWKVVFIIWL
+615 QAKGLEWKAVFLIWL

-635 PNGRILEMDDE
+635 PNGRILEADDE

-667 YLSYPMLNPKS
+667 YLTYPMLNPKS

-708 SDDDPF
+708 SSDDDPF

>member
-1 MQALE
+1 
-6 MLLSAKGAN
+6 
-15 SRQAS
+15 
-20 HREWTFVET
+20 
-29 HGKLRR
+29 
-35 TMAREYK
+35 MARKYTLK
-42 LQRTRPVSASGIDY
+42 RKSAPAASGINY
-56 AKALNEEQYRAV
+56 EKELNAEQFQAV
-68 TSPPGKSLVI
+68 SSPPGKALVI

-97 DQGETA
+97 DQGENA
-103 RDILLLTFTNKA
+103 RNILLLTFTNKA

-127 TGDVTDLW
+127 SGDVSELW

-150 ADEIG
+150 AEEIG

-172 NAAVGKLEIDTK
+172 SGVVASCDIDTK
-184 QRRFPKADVLISM
+184 QRRFPKPDVLISM

-202 NTGISMEDLLRT
+202 NTGVDLEGVLDTR
-214 KYPYFSDWN
+214 YPYFKDWF

-228 VAAAYGQKKRDT
+228 VGRKYSEKKVQT

-246 DMLCL
+246 DLLLM
-251 TVELFKSYPD
+251 TVKLFREHPKA
-261 VLSIYRKRFHH
+261 LEIYQKRFRN

-277 YQDTNAV
+277 YQDTNSV

-293 GDQNSLMAVGDDSQS
+293 GESNSLMAVGDDSQS

-319 ILNFQKRYPRSVVH
+319 ILNFQTRYPNSVVH

-339 RSVPEILDL
+339 RSVPEILDI

-353 SRNKMRFEK
+353 SKNRMRFEK
-362 NLKSSRAE
+362 NLRSSRAE

-378 AVEDPMTQASFV
+378 GLEDPATQAAFV
-390 AQRMLELREEGI
+390 AQRMLELRDEEGI
-402 ELSEMAVLYRAH
+402 ELTEMAVLYRAH

-429 PFAIT
+429 PFSIT

-441 QAHIKDIAAF
+441 QAHIKDVSAF

-461 VSFKRMIHLLP
+461 VSFKRMVQLLP

-483 QKWLRDPVAG
+483 QKWRRETVFE

-499 KWSAIFSSYP
+499 KWSDVFLGYT
-509 VPKKSAKHWEQFC
+509 VPKKAAKHWEQLCF
-522 YTLDELSPGGQFA
+522 TMDELNPGGEFA
-535 SPSEMIFSTLEGVY
+535 TPSEMIFSVLEGVY
-549 DGYLKESFDNYEA
+549 DDYLKESFENYEA
-562 RRGDIEQLTQYA
+562 RRGDIEQLIEYGGT
-574 GAFDDVLEFLSQLSL
+574 FEDIMEFLAQLSL
-589 MSTTDGEPTGDKTE
+589 MSTTDGEPTGDQAE
-603 LDDDKV
+603 RDDDKV

-615 QAKGLEWKVVFIIWL
+615 QAKGLEWKVVFLIWL

-635 PNGRILEMDDE
+635 PNGRILEADDE
-646 AAFEEERR
+646 ASFEEERR
-654 LFYVALTRAKDEL
+654 LFYVALTRAKDDL
-667 YLSYPMLNPKS
+667 YLTYPMLNPKS

-690 LDDFPKEMV
+690 LDDFPKELV
-699 ETWNVGNEW
+699 ETWNVGDEW
-708 SDDDPF
+708 SEDDPF

>member
-1 MQALE
+1 
-6 MLLSAKGAN
+6 
-15 SRQAS
+15 
-20 HREWTFVET
+20 
-29 HGKLRR
+29 
-35 TMAREYK
+35 MAREYK
-42 LQRTRPVSASGIDY
+42 MQRTRPVLASGIDY
-56 AKALNEEQYRAV
+56 AKALNEEQFRAV
-68 TSPPGKSLVI
+68 TSPPGKALVI

-103 RDILLLTFTNKA
+103 RNILLLTFTNKA

-127 TGDVTDLW
+127 PGDVTDLW

-172 NAAVGKLEIDTK
+172 SGVVGAMDIDTK
-184 QRRFPKADVLISM
+184 QRRFPKSDVLISL

-202 NTGISMEDLLRT
+202 NTGAGLQEILRT
-214 KYPYFSDWN
+214 RYPYFDDWA

-228 VAAAYGQKKRDT
+228 VRAGYEKKKLDT

-251 TVELFKSYPD
+251 TVDLFKGHPK
-261 VLSIYRKRFHH
+261 VLEIYRKRFRH

-277 YQDTNAV
+277 YQDTNSV
-284 QSELIDLLA
+284 QSELIDLLS
-293 GDQNSLMAVGDDSQS
+293 GETNSLMAVGDDSQS

-319 ILNFQKRYPRSVVH
+319 ILNFQKRYPTSVIH

-353 SRNKMRFEK
+353 SANKIRFEK
-362 NLKSSRAE
+362 NLRSSRAE

-378 AVEDPMTQASFV
+378 ALEDPATQAAFV
-390 AQRMLELREEGI
+390 AQRMLELRDEGI
-402 ELSEMAVLYRAH
+402 ELTEMAVLYRAH

-441 QAHIKDIAAF
+441 QAHIKDVAAF
-451 LRFVTNRKDE
+451 LRFVMNSKDE
-461 VSFKRMIHLLP
+461 VSFKRMVELLP

-483 QKWLRDPVAG
+483 QKWLRDPASG

-499 KWSAIFSSYP
+499 KWSEIFIGYP
-509 VPKKSAKHWEQFC
+509 VPKKAAKHWEQFC
-522 YTLDELSPGGQFA
+522 YTMDELSPGGAFA
-535 SPSEMIFSTLEGVY
+535 TPSEMIFSVLEGLY
-549 DGYLKESFDNYEA
+549 EDYLKDSFENYES
-562 RRGDIEQLTQYA
+562 RRADIEQLIQY
-574 GAFDDVLEFLSQLSL
+574 GGTFGDVLEFLAQLSL
-589 MSTTDGEPTGDKTE
+589 MSTTDGEPTGDKAE

-615 QAKGLEWKVVFIIWL
+615 QAKGLEWKAVFLIWL

-635 PNGRILEMDDE
+635 PNGRILEADDE
-646 AAFEEERR
+646 ASFEEERR

-667 YLSYPMLNPKS
+667 YLTYPMLNPKS

-708 SDDDPF
+708 HEDDPF

>member
-1 MQALE
+1 
-6 MLLSAKGAN
+6 
-15 SRQAS
+15 
-20 HREWTFVET
+20 
-29 HGKLRR
+29 
-35 TMAREYK
+35 MAREYK
-42 LQRTRPVSASGIDY
+42 LQRTQPVSASGIDY
-56 AKALNEEQYRAV
+56 AAALNEEQFRAV
-68 TSPPGKSLVI
+68 TSPPGKALVI

-97 DQGETA
+97 DQGQSA
-103 RDILLLTFTNKA
+103 REIMLLTFTNKA

-127 TGDVTDLW
+127 PGDVSDLW

-150 ADEIG
+150 AEEIG

-172 NAAVGKLEIDTK
+172 TAVVAASDIDTK
-184 QRRFPKADVLISM
+184 LRRFPKPDVLISM
-197 FSLMA
+197 FSLMV
-202 NTGISMEDLLRT
+202 NTNITLEKLLNE
-214 KYPYFSDWN
+214 KYPYFLDWE

-228 VAAAYGQKKRDT
+228 VRAAYAKKKRDT

-246 DMLCL
+246 DMLSL
-251 TVELFKSYPD
+251 TVELFRVHPD
-261 VLSIYRKRFHH
+261 ALAIYRKRFRH

-277 YQDTNAV
+277 YQDTNSV

-293 GDQNSLMAVGDDSQS
+293 GANNSLMAVGDDSQS

-319 ILNFQKRYPRSVVH
+319 ILNFQKRYTDSKVF

-353 SRNKMRFEK
+353 SANKMRFEK
-362 NLKSSRAE
+362 NLRSSRAE

-378 AVEDPMTQASFV
+378 ALEDPATQAGFV
-390 AQRMLELREEGI
+390 AQRMLELRDEGI

-429 PFAIT
+429 PFSIT

-441 QAHIKDIAAF
+441 QAHIKDVAAF

-461 VSFKRMIHLLP
+461 VSFKRMIQMLP
-472 GCGPGTSEKLW
+472 GCGPGASEKLW
-483 QKWLRDPVAG
+483 LKWLRDPVSG

-499 KWSAIFSSYP
+499 KWSDILLGYP
-509 VPKKSAKHWEQFC
+509 VPKKAAKHWQQFC
-522 YTLDELSPGGQFA
+522 YTLDELSPGGVFA
-535 SPSEMIFSTLEGVY
+535 SPSEMIFSVLEGVY
-549 DGYLKESFDNYEA
+549 DDYLKESFENYEA
-562 RRGDIEQLTQYA
+562 RRADIEQLIQY
-574 GAFDDVLEFLSQLSL
+574 GGNFEDVLEFLSQLSL
-589 MSTTDGEPTGDKTE
+589 MSTTDGEPTGDKAE

-615 QAKGLEWKVVFIIWL
+615 QAKGLEWKAVFLIWL

-635 PNGRILEMDDE
+635 PNGRILEADDV

-667 YLSYPMLNPKS
+667 YLTYPMLNPKS

-708 SDDDPF
+708 SSDDDPF

>member
-1 MQALE
+1 
-6 MLLSAKGAN
+6 
-15 SRQAS
+15 
-20 HREWTFVET
+20 
-29 HGKLRR
+29 
-35 TMAREYK
+35 MAREYK
-42 LQRTRPVSASGIDY
+42 LRRTLPVSASGIDY
-56 AKALNEEQYRAV
+56 AAALNGEQFRAV
-68 TSPPGKSLVI
+68 TSPPGKALVI

-97 DQGETA
+97 DQGESA
-103 RDILLLTFTNKA
+103 REILLLTFTNKA

-127 TGDVTDLW
+127 PGDVSDLW

-150 ADEIG
+150 AEEIG

-172 NAAVGKLEIDTK
+172 NAVVAACEIDTK
-184 QRRFPKADVLISM
+184 LRRFPKPDVLISM

-202 NTGISMEDLLRT
+202 NTNITLEKLLHE
-214 KYPYFSDWN
+214 KYPYFLDW
-223 EELEK
+223 EEQLEAVREGYVK
-228 VAAAYGQKKRDT
+228 KKRDT

-246 DMLCL
+246 DMLSL
-251 TVELFKSYPD
+251 TVELFREHPD
-261 VLSIYRKRFHH
+261 VLAIYRKRFRH

-277 YQDTNAV
+277 YQDTNSV

-293 GDQNSLMAVGDDSQS
+293 GEGNSLMAVGDDSQS

-319 ILNFQKRYPRSVVH
+319 ILNFQKRYAGSVVH

-353 SRNKMRFEK
+353 SKNSMRYEK
-362 NLKSSRAE
+362 NLRSSRAE

-378 AVEDPMTQASFV
+378 ALEDPATQAGFV
-390 AQRMLELREEGI
+390 AQRMLELRDEGI

-429 PFAIT
+429 PFSIT

-441 QAHIKDIAAF
+441 QAHIKDVAAF

-461 VSFKRMIHLLP
+461 VSFKRMIQMLP
-472 GCGPGTSEKLW
+472 GCGPGAAEKLW
-483 QKWLRDPVAG
+483 QKWLRDPVSG
-493 NPEPPD
+493 NPEPPE
-499 KWSAIFSSYP
+499 KWSEILLGYP
-509 VPKKSAKHWEQFC
+509 VPKKAAKHWQQFC
-522 YTLDELSPGGQFA
+522 YTLDELSPGGVFA
-535 SPSEMIFSTLEGVY
+535 TPSEMIFSVLEGVY
-549 DGYLKESFDNYEA
+549 DDYLKESFENYEA
-562 RRGDIEQLTQYA
+562 RRADIEQLIQY
-574 GAFDDVLEFLSQLSL
+574 GGNFEDVLEFLSQLSL
-589 MSTTDGEPTGDKTE
+589 MSTTDGEPTGDKAE

-615 QAKGLEWKVVFIIWL
+615 QAKGLEWKAVFLIWL

-635 PNGRILEMDDE
+635 PNGRILEADDE

-667 YLSYPMLNPKS
+667 YLTYPMLNPKS

-708 SDDDPF
+708 SSDDDPF

>member
-1 MQALE
+1 
-6 MLLSAKGAN
+6 
-15 SRQAS
+15 
-20 HREWTFVET
+20 
-29 HGKLRR
+29 
-35 TMAREYK
+35 MAREYK
-42 LQRTRPVSASGIDY
+42 LRRTGSVSASGIDY
-56 AKALNEEQYRAV
+56 ASALNEEQFSAV
-68 TSPPGKSLVI
+68 TSPPGKALVI

-97 DQGETA
+97 DQGQSA

-127 TGDVTDLW
+127 PGDVSDLW

-172 NAAVGKLEIDTK
+172 NAVVAASDIDTK
-184 QRRFPKADVLISM
+184 QRRFPKPDVLISM

-202 NTGISMEDLLRT
+202 NTGITLEKLLHE
-214 KYPYFSDWN
+214 KYPYFLDWQD
-223 EELEK
+223 ELEK
-228 VAAAYGQKKRDT
+228 VRAAYAKKKRDT

-246 DMLCL
+246 DMLSL
-251 TVELFKSYPD
+251 TVELFRGHPD
-261 VLSIYRKRFHH
+261 VLAIYRKRFRH

-277 YQDTNAV
+277 YQDTNSV

-293 GDQNSLMAVGDDSQS
+293 GADNSLMAVGDDSQS

-319 ILNFQKRYPRSVVH
+319 ILNFQKRYSDSKVF

-353 SRNKMRFEK
+353 SANKMRFEK
-362 NLKSSRAE
+362 NLRSSRAE

-378 AVEDPMTQASFV
+378 ALEDPSMQAGFV
-390 AQRMLELREEGI
+390 AQRMLELRDEGI

-429 PFAIT
+429 PFSIT

-441 QAHIKDIAAF
+441 QAHIKDVAAF

-461 VSFKRMIHLLP
+461 VSFKRMVQLLP

-483 QKWLRDPVAG
+483 LKWLRDPVSV
-493 NPEPPD
+493 NPEPPA
-499 KWSAIFSSYP
+499 KWSEILIGYP
-509 VPKKSAKHWEQFC
+509 IPKKAAKHWQQFC
-522 YTLDELSPGGQFA
+522 YTLDELSPGGVFA
-535 SPSEMIFSTLEGVY
+535 SPSEMIFSVLEGVY
-549 DGYLKESFDNYEA
+549 DDYLKESFENYEA
-562 RRGDIEQLTQYA
+562 RRADIEQLIQY
-574 GAFDDVLEFLSQLSL
+574 GGSFEDVLEFLSQLSL
-589 MSTTDGEPTGDKTE
+589 MSTTDGEPTGDKAE

-615 QAKGLEWKVVFIIWL
+615 QAKGLEWKAVFLIWL

-635 PNGRILEMDDE
+635 PNGRILEADDE

-667 YLSYPMLNPKS
+667 YLTYPMLNPKS

-708 SDDDPF
+708 SSDDDPF

>member
-1 MQALE
+1 
-6 MLLSAKGAN
+6 
-15 SRQAS
+15 
-20 HREWTFVET
+20 
-29 HGKLRR
+29 
-35 TMAREYK
+35 MAREYK
-42 LQRTRPVSASGIDY
+42 LQRTKPVSASGIDY
-56 AKALNEEQYRAV
+56 AAALNEEQFRAV
-68 TSPPGKSLVI
+68 TSPPGKALVI

-97 DQGETA
+97 DQGQSA

-127 TGDVTDLW
+127 PSDVSDLW

-172 NAAVGKLEIDTK
+172 KAVVETCDIDTK
-184 QRRFPKADVLISM
+184 QRRFPKPDVLISM

-202 NTGISMEDLLRT
+202 NTNITLEKLLHE
-214 KYPYFSDWN
+214 KYPYFLDWE

-228 VAAAYGQKKRDT
+228 VRAAYAKKKRDT

-246 DMLCL
+246 DMLSL
-251 TVELFKSYPD
+251 TVELFRGHPD
-261 VLSIYRKRFHH
+261 VLVIYRKRFRH

-277 YQDTNAV
+277 YQDTNSV

-293 GDQNSLMAVGDDSQS
+293 GENNSLMAVGDDSQS

-319 ILNFQKRYPRSVVH
+319 ILNFQKRYTDSKVF

-353 SRNKMRFEK
+353 SANKMRFEK
-362 NLKSSRAE
+362 NLRSSRAE

-378 AVEDPMTQASFV
+378 ALEDPATQAGFV
-390 AQRMLELREEGI
+390 AQRMLELRDEGI

-429 PFAIT
+429 PFSIT

-441 QAHIKDIAAF
+441 QAHIKDVAAF

-461 VSFKRMIHLLP
+461 VSFKRMIQMMP
-472 GCGPGTSEKLW
+472 GCGPGAAEKIWL
-483 QKWLRDPVAG
+483 KWLRDPISG

-499 KWSAIFSSYP
+499 KWSDILLGYP
-509 VPKKSAKHWEQFC
+509 VPKKAAKHWQQFC
-522 YTLDELSPGGQFA
+522 YTLDELNPNGEFA
-535 SPSEMIFSTLEGVY
+535 SPSEMIFSVLEGIY
-549 DGYLKESFDNYEA
+549 DDYLKESFENYES
-562 RRGDIEQLTQYA
+562 RRADIEQLIQY
-574 GAFDDVLEFLSQLSL
+574 GGSFEDVLEFLSQLSL
-589 MSTTDGEPTGDKTE
+589 MSTTDGEPTGDKSE

-615 QAKGLEWKVVFIIWL
+615 QAKGLEWKAVFLIWL

-635 PNGRILEMDDE
+635 PNGRILEADDE

-667 YLSYPMLNPKS
+667 YLTYPMLNPKS

-708 SDDDPF
+708 AAEDDPF